1 MNKYEQLIEHIINDE
16 EAKARAL
23 FHEIV
28 VEKSRD
34 IYESLMD
41 EELAED
47 QEGPADL
54 LAAVEE
60 EIARPGRSTDNLRDV
75 LNATF
80 GSDRSPEFKKA
91 RAVIGKYL
99 DLVDNASVG
108 SEEDGIA
115 PMRGGDIARYIQQYD
130 LADHLQHAAAMLD
143 KAVKG
148 PMGEAVGGDQVES
161 MVDEIA
167 MDETNGIGEGEDGDM
182 DMGDMDMGD
191 EQDLEQKVMDLESE
205 LEALKAEFE
214 QLMGDEEGDMDDM
227 GDMDPMAMGD
237 KEEEEEEEEEEEGYS
252 MMEEEVYESTQR
264 RPLQKTAVDL
274 MREYV
279 EKIGTNNGPMVG
291 SGAGGDRA
299 SGNDQSIV
307 AGKNDMGGTAKNL
320 VQGTSESAPDG
331 TSAPK
336 KGTVKDVKDA
346 SNWENKPG
354 ANAGKAFSHKA
365 KAKAGEDGGINKH
378 SIEPG
383 GN

>member
-16 EAKARAL
+16 EDKARRL

-41 EELAED
+41 EEYA
-47 QEGPADL
+47 QE
-54 LAAVEE
+54 
-60 EIARPGRSTDNLRDV
+60 S
-75 LNATF
+75 
-80 GSDRSPEFKKA
+80 
-91 RAVIGKYL
+91 
-99 DLVDNASVG
+99 
-108 SEEDGIA
+108 
-115 PMRGGDIARYIQQYD
+115 M
-130 LADHLQHAAAMLD
+130 
-143 KAVKG
+143 
-148 PMGEAVGGDQVES
+148 GGDQVES

-167 MDETNGIGEGEDGDM
+167 MDETDGIGEGDDDM
-182 DMGDMDMGD
+182 DMGDMGDDDSMDDMGD
-191 EQDLEQKVMDLESE
+191 EEGDLEQKVMDLESE

-214 QLMGDEEGDMDDM
+214 QLMGDEADDEMDDM
-227 GDMDPMAMGD
+227 DMDAMDMGDEEGDEDESDDFKMYEAQHDDED
-237 KEEEEEEEEEEEGYS
+237 KEEDDDDKKEKTDES
-252 MMEEEVYESTQR
+252 VYESRQR

-279 EKIGTNNGPMVG
+279 EKISSPSNTEGQPAGT
-291 SGAGGDRA
+291 SAGGDHA
-299 SGNDQSIV
+299 SVNTQSTV

-320 VQGTSESAPDG
+320 AQGGSESAPDG

-354 ANAGKAFSHKA
+354 ANAGKTFSHKA
-365 KAKAGEDGGINKH
+365 KAKAGEGQTTDGSVPVNKT
-378 SIEPG
+378 SIERG

>member
-16 EAKARAL
+16 EDQARAL

-41 EELAED
+41 EEYAE
-47 QEGPADL
+47 EGM
-54 LAAVEE
+54 
-60 EIARPGRSTDNLRDV
+60 G
-75 LNATF
+75 
-80 GSDRSPEFKKA
+80 GSP
-91 RAVIGKYL
+91 
-99 DLVDNASVG
+99 
-108 SEEDGIA
+108 
-115 PMRGGDIARYIQQYD
+115 
-130 LADHLQHAAAMLD
+130 
-143 KAVKG
+143 
-148 PMGEAVGGDQVES
+148 VES
-161 MVDEIA
+161 MMQEIDADE
-167 MDETNGIGEGEDGDM
+167 NGGMVEGEDDDM
-182 DMGDMDMGD
+182 DMGDMSPMGNMDDMDDMGN

-214 QLMGDEEGDMDDM
+214 QLMGDEEGDMGDEEGDM
-227 GDMDPMAMGD
+227 GDMGDEEGDMGD
-237 KEEEEEEEEEEEGYS
+237 EEDEENYS

-279 EKIGTNNGPMVG
+279 EKISTPGNTEGQPAGT
-291 SGAGGDRA
+291 SAGGDHA
-299 SGNDQSIV
+299 SVNAQSIV
-307 AGKNDMGGTAKNL
+307 AGKNDMGGTSQNIAKGGN
-320 VQGTSESAPDG
+320 ESAPDG

-346 SNWENKPG
+346 GNWENKPG

-365 KAKAGEDGGINKH
+365 KAKTGEESGINKS
-378 SIEPG
+378 SIEAG

>member
-16 EAKARAL
+16 EDRARAL

-41 EELAED
+41 EEYAE
-47 QEGPADL
+47 EG
-54 LAAVEE
+54 
-60 EIARPGRSTDNLRDV
+60 
-75 LNATF
+75 
-80 GSDRSPEFKKA
+80 
-91 RAVIGKYL
+91 
-99 DLVDNASVG
+99 
-108 SEEDGIA
+108 
-115 PMRGGDIARYIQQYD
+115 MGGDMTERMI
-130 LADHLQHAAAMLD
+130 
-143 KAVKG
+143 
-148 PMGEAVGGDQVES
+148 
-161 MVDEIA
+161 DEIT
-167 MDETNGIGEGEDGDM
+167 MDETDGIGEGDDDPEFMG
-182 DMGDMDMGD
+182 MGDD
-191 EQDLEQKVMDLESE
+191 EEDLEQKVMDLESE

-227 GDMDPMAMGD
+227 EMDMDDMDMSGD
-237 KEEEEEEEEEEEGYS
+237 DEESDKDEEDDEDEEDYS

-279 EKIGTNNGPMVG
+279 EKIGANHGPMVG
-291 SGAGGDRA
+291 SGAGGDSA
-299 SGNDQSIV
+299 SVNDQSIV

-320 VQGTSESAPDG
+320 AQGASESAPDG

-336 KGTVKDVKDA
+336 KGNVKDVKDA

-365 KAKAGEDGGINKH
+365 KAKAGEGQTTDGSVPVNKT
-378 SIEPG
+378 SIERG